1 MYDTYVLETVYATRS
16 CGGGLH
22 LNLSTYLAE
31 VLIYAW
37 NGKFDNYHFSS
48 VPGFS
53 KHEKEIED
61 ALDRMYSRKYAP
73 ITE

>member
-1 MYDTYVLETVYATRS
+1 MPPGPVVVVSTFEFIYY
-16 CGGGLH
+16 
-22 LNLSTYLAE
+22 TYLAE